1 MKILKSEFMTFV
13 ESLNEREQQQIQE
26 FFGDFNLNFS
36 LSSREKKMF
45 KDDFEN
51 AIMYLYTNGVSI
63 KETLS
68 RLALANLGGFYARSS
83 VVWFP
88 LDDAAK
94 IYPVSMEHG
103 RQQVFR
109 IAVYLKQEVS
119 PVLLQMA
126 LNFTIKRF
134 PSFATT
140 LKKGFFWHYLNG
152 IKKHFYIEKERYY
165 PCQPIKVSSTG
176 SIPFRIMYHQNRISV
191 EFFHVL
197 TDATG
202 AVVFLKALIR
212 EYLRL
217 NGVSCPDNDDV
228 WNVNDT
234 PTMEEFENAFEK
246 VEKAK
251 NSSGFRQKIAL
262 QMNGRLSRKRP
273 CRMLHFKMNADKL
286 HQVAKSYK
294 TTVSTYLLAQM
305 FYACRSAIDLL
316 DGDINI
322 QVPVNMRKYY
332 PSKTIGNF
340 SMYCGI
346 RLALDEINEKQDLI
360 DKIGAQ
366 LIEKSAKEKMHEM
379 ITSASSIVGSIRYI
393 PLVIKQ
399 PIAKMIYG
407 FLGEKLYTTTFS
419 NLGVIG
425 MPKEILEHVE
435 SMDFCLGPQTT
446 NRLACAMATV
456 GNVATFTISKM
467 TLDPAFEQKLYKL
480 LSDDGILINVEGS
493 DYYER

>member
-1 MKILKSEFMTFV
+1 MKALKTEFMTFL
-13 ESLNEREQQQIQE
+13 ESLNEHEQQQIQN
-26 FFGDFNLNFS
+26 FFCDFDLNFS
-36 LSSREKKMF
+36 LSSREKKKF

-51 AIMYLYTNGVSI
+51 AIIYLYNNGVSL

-68 RLALANLGGFYARSS
+68 RLALTNLGGFYARSS
-83 VVWFP
+83 IVWFP

-109 IAVYLKQEVS
+109 IAVYLKNEVS
-119 PVLLQMA
+119 PALLQMA

-165 PCQPIKVSSTG
+165 PCQPIKISSTG
-176 SIPFRIMYHQNRISV
+176 SIPFRTMYYQNRVSV

-197 TDATG
+197 TDASG

-217 NGVSCPDNDDV
+217 NGVNCPDGNDV

-251 NSSGFRQKIAL
+251 NSSGFIQKTAL

-273 CRMLHFKMNADKL
+273 CRMLHFKMDADKL
-286 HQVAKSYK
+286 RQVAKGYNA
-294 TTVSTYLLAQM
+294 TITAYLLAQM

-346 RLALDEINEKQDLI
+346 RLGLDEINDKQDLI
-360 DKIGAQ
+360 DKISAQ
-366 LIEKSAKEKMHEM
+366 LVEKSAKDKMHEM
-379 ITSASSIVGSIRYI
+379 ITSTANIIGSIRYI
-393 PLVIKQ
+393 PLAIKQ

-419 NLGVIG
+419 NIG
-425 MPKEILEHVE
+425 IISMPKEMMEHIE
-435 SMDFCLGPQTT
+435 SMDFCLGAQAT

-467 TLDPAFEQKLYKL
+467 TLDPAFEQRLYNL

-493 DYYER
+493 KNYER